1 MKQFKSCLLGTVF
14 IILVLLSAVFLT
26 ETYQIQSPANK
37 EECFTLGSK
46 KIDFGNIDLKRY
58 SVFVNHKYFNT
69 GVWEAY
75 VDENSNIFISQ
86 TLLTEMLDCY
96 VSVQQDARII
106 IQKNENE
113 VILQPDSKT
122 IISNGAELTLNAV
135 PIQYEGSV
143 YVPIVSVAEN
153 LGYSV
158 TWDESQGLLS
168 IISSSLEHL
177 PSAYDYRENNREPV
191 IKDQGSLGTCWAVAS
206 LSALESTLLP
216 SESAVFAADHM
227 SIQNSFTNSQND
239 GGDYTMC
246 MAYLTSWQGPILEV
260 DDPYG
265 DEISP
270 DDIDSVKHVQEIQLI
285 GEKNYE
291 KVKEAIF
298 KYGAVQSS
306 IHLTLT
312 NPYSE
317 SIYYNGVESAYCYMG
332 EKEANHEIIIIG
344 WDDTYPAAYFNGNA
358 KEDGAFICQ
367 NSWGIEFGENG
378 IFYVSYEDI
387 NIGLYN
393 VVYTR
398 VEDTDNYD
406 NIYQTDLC
414 GWVGQMGYNQKN
426 IFFAN
431 AYVAAAK
438 EELRAVGFYATI
450 ENINY
455 EIYIVKKFEDADSF
469 ENKELLQKGSI
480 DNSGYYTIDL
490 KESITLEEGEK
501 YAVIVN
507 VISKSNEAT
516 AAVEYAVGNVRNED
530 LAEGEGYISPEGTIF
545 ERTETAY
552 ESNVCLKVYT
562 DNISY

>member
-1 MKQFKSCLLGTVF
+1 
-14 IILVLLSAVFLT
+14 LVLLSAVFLT
-26 ETYQIQSPANK
+26 KTYQIQPLASK
-37 EECFTLGSK
+37 EKCFTLDSR
-46 KIDFGNIDLKRY
+46 KIDLGNIDIKHF
-58 SVFVNHKYFNT
+58 SVFVNHKFFNT
-69 GVWEAY
+69 GVWKPF
-75 VDENSNIFISQ
+75 VDENNNIFISQ

-96 VSVQQDARII
+96 VNVQQDTRII
-106 IQKNENE
+106 IKKNENE
-113 VILQPDSKT
+113 VTLQPDSKT
-122 IISNGAELTLNAV
+122 VTSNGAELIVDAA
-135 PIQYEGSV
+135 PIQYEGDV
-143 YVPIVSVAEN
+143 YVPIVSVAQN
-153 LGYSV
+153 LGYNVS
-158 TWDESQGLLS
+158 WDETQGLLS
-168 IISSSLEHL
+168 IISSSLNQL
-177 PSAYDYRENNREPV
+177 PLLYDYRQNNRAPI

-216 SESAVFAADHM
+216 SESNVFAADHM

-265 DEISP
+265 DETSP
-270 DDIDSVKHVQEIQLI
+270 DDIDSVKHVQEVQLI

-317 SIYYNGVESAYCYMG
+317 SIYYNGDESAYCYTG
-332 EKEANHEIIIIG
+332 ENAANHEIIIIG
-344 WDDTYPAAYFNGNA
+344 WDDTYPAENFNGNT
-358 KEDGAFICQ
+358 KKDGAFICQ

-378 IFYVSYEDI
+378 IFYVSYEDT

-398 VEDTDNYD
+398 VEDADNYD

-414 GWVGQMGYNQKN
+414 GWVGQIGYNQKN

-431 AYVAAAK
+431 AYIAAVR
-438 EELRAVGFYATI
+438 EELRAVGFYTTI

-455 EIYIVKKFEDADSF
+455 EIYIVKKFEDTDSF
-469 ENKELLQKGSI
+469 ENKELMQKGSI

-490 KESITLEEGEK
+490 KESIPLEEGEK

-507 VISKSNEAT
+507 VISESNEAT

-530 LAEGEGYISPEGTIF
+530 LADGEGYISPEGTVYV
-545 ERTETAY
+545 RTETAY

-562 DNISY
+562 NNISGE